1 MWGKLLPQLSGGRRR
16 AGKPLHVDPVRYNH
30 NFGAGHSSPLHY
42 HAGQMGTTGDDTR
55 AGPLAQTL
63 IEELLAGLYAAH
75 GANYL
80 RGGKQRLDR
89 SCEKIGMVAFEL
101 N

>member
-1 MWGKLLPQLSGGRRR
+1 
-16 AGKPLHVDPVRYNH
+16 
-30 NFGAGHSSPLHY
+30 
-42 HAGQMGTTGDDTR
+42 MGTTGDDTR